1 MNLSNL
7 VHGRKVRQPVAVDYL
22 SEEQFEQQ
30 KYQTQNPGYF
40 NDNSFAGSYAQPPQS
55 YSYVQVPQPP
65 PSPPMEEIA
74 KCSLP
79 SISSLLGIADNNPS
93 QQQEQSRPMSQHT
106 SDGRKN
112 SAHYTSSSAATTPRQ
127 SLPLTPPTHPDSAPE
142 SRHSP
147 SSSISSTSQYSCAS
161 TPAAYCFQ
169 PGPTA
174 NLAFNPEREGFS
186 GAEARRASVPLSQ
199 PQYGLPSS
207 AYPMAPAPQMNGYYP
222 PTMPG
227 GQPPLQNGVYYQQRP
242 PLLNYTTPPSANPWQ
257 HHHYIAASSSCFPLP
272 QDRYICPTCNKA
284 FSRPSSLKIHSH
296 SHTGEKPF
304 RCPVRGC
311 GKKFSVRSNMK
322 RHERGCHGGG
332 IC

>member
-7 VHGRKVRQPVAVDYL
+7 VHGRKVRQPMAVDYL

-30 KYQTQNPGYF
+30 RFQAQKYPEYY
-40 NDNSFAGSYAQPPQS
+40 DSSFSGSYAQPPQS

-93 QQQEQSRPMSQHT
+93 QQQEQSRPSKSTIPLPSNPSNACTVSQHT

-161 TPAAYCFQ
+161 TPAAYSFQ
-169 PGPTA
+169 PGPSA
-174 NLAFNPEREGFS
+174 SLGFNSEREGFS
-186 GAEARRASVPLSQ
+186 SVESRRASAPLSQ
-199 PQYGLPSS
+199 TQQYGIPPS
-207 AYPMAPAPQMNGYYP
+207 YPMAPAQQQMNGYYP
-222 PTMPG
+222 PPMPG
-227 GQPPLQNGVYYQQRP
+227 NAPLPNGVYYQQRP
-242 PLLNYTTPPSANPWQ
+242 LLNVRPTP
-257 HHHYIAASSSCFPLP
+257 FPILLP
-272 QDRYICPTCNKA
+272 KN
-284 FSRPSSLKIHSH
+284 
-296 SHTGEKPF
+296 
-304 RCPVRGC
+304 
-311 GKKFSVRSNMK
+311 
-322 RHERGCHGGG
+322 
-332 IC
+332 

>member
-30 KYQTQNPGYF
+30 RFQAQKYPEYY
-40 NDNSFAGSYAQPPQS
+40 DNSFAGQYAQPTQT

-142 SRHSP
+142 SHHSP

-161 TPAAYCFQ
+161 TPAAYSFQ
-169 PGPTA
+169 PGPTTNA
-174 NLAFNPEREGFS
+174 GCNPERDGFAS
-186 GAEARRASVPLSQ
+186 AESRRASVPLSQ
-199 PQYGLPSS
+199 PQYGLPPS
-207 AYPMAPAPQMNGYYP
+207 
-222 PTMPG
+222 T
-227 GQPPLQNGVYYQQRP
+227 QRP
-242 PLLNYTTPPSANPWQ
+242 PPPTPGNTTITSRPPPPASPSRKTATSAQPATKPSRVPPASKSTATATQARSPSAAPSADAERNL
-257 HHHYIAASSSCFPLP
+257 ASGV
-272 QDRYICPTCNKA
+272 T
-284 FSRPSSLKIHSH
+284 
-296 SHTGEKPF
+296 
-304 RCPVRGC
+304 
-311 GKKFSVRSNMK
+311 
-322 RHERGCHGGG
+322 
-332 IC
+332 

>member
-7 VHGRKVRQPVAVDYL
+7 VHERKVRQPVAVNYL
-22 SEEQFEQQ
+22 SEEQFGQQRFQAQ
-30 KYQTQNPGYF
+30 KYSEYYDG
-40 NDNSFAGSYAQPPQS
+40 SFAGSYAQPTQS
-55 YSYVQVPQPP
+55 YSHVQVPQPP

-93 QQQEQSRPMSQHT
+93 QQHEQSRPMSQHT
-106 SDGRKN
+106 SDSRKN
-112 SAHYTSSSAATTPRQ
+112 SAHYTPSSAATTPRQ

-161 TPAAYCFQ
+161 TPAAYSFQ
-169 PGPTA
+169 PGPTG
-174 NLAFNPEREGFS
+174 NLGFNPEREGFS
-186 GAEARRASVPLSQ
+186 GAEPRRASVALSQ
-199 PQYGLPSS
+199 PQYGLQSS
-207 AYPMAPAPQMNGYYP
+207 YPVAPAQQMNGYYP
-222 PTMPG
+222 PPMPEN
-227 GQPPLQNGVYYQQRP
+227 PPLPDGVYYQQRP
-242 PLLNYTTPPSANPWQ
+242 LLKYTTPPSTNPWQ
-257 HHHYIAASSSCFPLP
+257 HHHYIAPSSSCFPLP

-322 RHERGCHGGG
+322 RHERGCMGMAFAET
-332 IC
+332 

>member
-7 VHGRKVRQPVAVDYL
+7 VHGRKVRQPLAVDYL
-22 SEEQFEQQ
+22 SDDQFEQQ
-30 KYQTQNPGYF
+30 RFQAQKYPEYY
-40 NDNSFAGSYAQPPQS
+40 DNSFAGSYAQPSQS

-174 NLAFNPEREGFS
+174 NLGFNPEREGFPS
-186 GAEARRASVPLSQ
+186 VESRRASVPLSQ
-199 PQYGLPSS
+199 PQYGLPAS
-207 AYPMAPAPQMNGYYP
+207 
-222 PTMPG
+222 T
-227 GQPPLQNGVYYQQRP
+227 
-242 PLLNYTTPPSANPWQ
+242 Q
-257 HHHYIAASSSCFPLP
+257 HHHPPTPGNTTTTSPPPPPASP
-272 QDRYICPTCNKA
+272 
-284 FSRPSSLKIHSH
+284 SRKTATSAQPATKPSRAPPASKSTATVTQARSH
-296 SHTGEKPF
+296 SAAP
-304 RCPVRGC
+304 
-311 GKKFSVRSNMK
+311 SADAARSLAS
-322 RHERGCHGGG
+322 GVT
-332 IC
+332 

>member
-7 VHGRKVRQPVAVDYL
+7 VHGRKVRQPMAVDYL

-30 KYQTQNPGYF
+30 RFQAQKYPEYYDG
-40 NDNSFAGSYAQPPQS
+40 SFAGSYAQPAQL

-106 SDGRKN
+106 SDSRKN

-161 TPAAYCFQ
+161 TPAAYSFQ
-169 PGPTA
+169 PGPA
-174 NLAFNPEREGFS
+174 GNVGFNPEREGFS
-186 GAEARRASVPLSQ
+186 GAEPRRASVPMSQ
-199 PQYGLPSS
+199 PQYGIQSS
-207 AYPMAPAPQMNGYYP
+207 YPMAPAQQMNGYYP
-222 PTMPG
+222 PPMSG
-227 GQPPLQNGVYYQQRP
+227 NAPLPNGVYYQQRP
-242 PLLNYTTPPSANPWQ
+242 LLNTATSAQPATKPSRAPPASRSTATATRARSPSAV
-257 HHHYIAASSSCFPLP
+257 
-272 QDRYICPTCNKA
+272 
-284 FSRPSSLKIHSH
+284 PSADVARSLA
-296 SHTGEKPF
+296 
-304 RCPVRGC
+304 C
-311 GKKFSVRSNMK
+311 GVT
-322 RHERGCHGGG
+322 
-332 IC
+332 

>member
-242 PLLNYTTPPSANPWQ
+242 PLLNNYSTQHHPPQIPGNTTTTSPPPPPASPSRRTATSAQPATKPSRAPPASRSTATATQAKSPSAVPSAD
-257 HHHYIAASSSCFPLP
+257 AA
-272 QDRYICPTCNKA
+272 R
-284 FSRPSSLKIHSH
+284 SLA
-296 SHTGEKPF
+296 
-304 RCPVRGC
+304 C
-311 GKKFSVRSNMK
+311 GAT
-322 RHERGCHGGG
+322 
-332 IC
+332 